1 MDALPDSTNEEVA
14 YRLHLQC
21 FQLGAPDRKG
31 NLLSASAGP
40 TGLQ

>member
-1 MDALPDSTNEEVA
+1 MDALPDSTNAEVA
-14 YRLHLQC
+14 HPLHLQC

-31 NLLSASAGP
+31 NLLSANVGP